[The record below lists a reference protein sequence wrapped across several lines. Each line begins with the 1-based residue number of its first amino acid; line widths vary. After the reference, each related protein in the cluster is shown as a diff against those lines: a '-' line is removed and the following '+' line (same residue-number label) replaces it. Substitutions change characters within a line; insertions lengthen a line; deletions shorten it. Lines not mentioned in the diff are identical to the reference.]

1 VQDDAMTD
9 KKPRTPQGGMLRP
22 LILAAVL
29 GAVAGLVGIYGI
41 GGLKRNGTGAES
53 DPACAEAVN
62 TARRIA
68 PFVHGEVA
76 ALVLAETPR
85 RVPELGFRDASGKL
99 VQLSDFR
106 GRTVL
111 INLWATWCVPCRK
124 EMPALDRLAR
134 QMKGE
139 DFTVVAINLDA
150 RDPEKPR
157 KFLSDIGVQN
167 LAYYEDSSNGVFN
180 ELKRVGRAMGLP
192 TSILVDRK
200 GCEIG
205 YLAGPAEWSSE
216 DAVKLVKAAFA
227 K

>member
-1 VQDDAMTD
+1 MTD
-9 KKPRTPQGGMLRP
+9 KKPETPRSGMLRT
-22 LILAAVL
+22 LVLAAVL
-29 GAVAGLVGIYGI
+29 GAVAGLAGVYGI
-41 GGLKRNGTGAES
+41 GGLKRNGTAAEA
-53 DPACAEAVN
+53 DPTCTEAVN

-68 PFVHGEVA
+68 PLVHGEVA

-85 RVPELGFRDASGKL
+85 RVPDLGFRDVSGKP

-124 EMPALDRLAR
+124 EMPALDRLSR
-134 QMKGE
+134 QMSGE
-139 DFTVVAINLDA
+139 NFAVVAINLDA

-157 KFLSDIGVQN
+157 RFLSEIGVQN
-167 LAYYEDSSNGVFN
+167 LVYYEDYSNGVFN
-180 ELKRVGRAMGLP
+180 ELKRVGRAIGLP

-216 DAVKLVKAAFA
+216 DAVKVLKAALA